1 MREYGALPRHLGGH
15 DQQLFPEQRL
25 RARPARQTLMLS
37 PIGNFRPARTDW
49 LQAGLVG
56 CGLFFLYAATAPR
69 TVAFEDDGLFIMSSY
84 FLGIEHPPGYPLFT
98 LIGHLFSGLPFGSVA
113 YRVHLASALFGGLT
127 CAVLWLCARTLI
139 AGRLPAYVAALG
151 LGFSPVFWSQSVI
164 AEVYTLN
171 TFLLLTIVYL
181 GLQVCG
187 PGQRS
192 PSHAKQAW
200 VLAGMA
206 FLFGLSLSNHYPLML
221 LVAPALCILLWPLRE
236 QVLQRLGLL
245 VLLALVGL
253 LPYAWLVRR
262 SWLLLPISFNGPLE
276 TLPEI
281 FYFLSRAGY
290 AGVDDSASAGWL
302 DRARFLQFLGGQ
314 LFVQFAVVG
323 TLLAA
328 AGFAAQWRVFGRRIG
343 AFLTLA
349 FLMPSV
355 VLLFLLNFDYSAFTK
370 HMFHVYPLPAYAV
383 VALWMALGVAWLAQ
397 RRALSRVQTG
407 ALAALALGA
416 ILIVGARASLS
427 AGYEFAAR
435 YAQVVLRTLPKDA
448 VLFVGGDADLP
459 IVYFYLVE
467 GLRPDIVPYH
477 SGGLVLGN
485 RLFHPLR
492 TPDKDAQ
499 GIVQD
504 FIERQK
510 DPVALTSELYPGFA
524 RRERW
529 LFMEVDRS
537 SRDPNRATIDIPEE
551 AVGFFE
557 EWILYRR
564 ATNAFTA
571 AHQDDLRRRYASLL
585 VRSLPRQWPVSGRQ
599 AAHLA
604 ALSEDFSGVM
614 GILEG
619 MMLHAEGY
627 SARTASEYL
636 ARLPGLMPTDAGKA
650 EKSRFFSLRG
660 VLRQQTG
667 DNAGAVT
674 DWETAFALWPVEG
687 NRAITALEDTYG
699 AAGNKRALD
708 ELHARIRRPR
718 Q

>member
-1 MREYGALPRHLGGH
+1 MLV
-15 DQQLFPEQRL
+15 
-25 RARPARQTLMLS
+25 PAA
-37 PIGNFRPARTDW
+37 NFRPARADW
-49 LQAGLVG
+49 LQAGLVA
-56 CGLFFLYAATAPR
+56 CGLFLLYAATAPR
-69 TVAFEDDGLFIMSSY
+69 SVAFEDDGLFVMSSY

-98 LIGHLFSGLPFGSVA
+98 LIGHLFSRLPFGSVA

-127 CAVLWLCARTLI
+127 CAVLWMCARTLI

-151 LGFSPVFWSQSVI
+151 LGFSPVFWSQSTI

-171 TFLLLTIVYL
+171 TFLFLTLVYL
-181 GLQVCG
+181 GLQIGG
-187 PGQRS
+187 PGEAS
-192 PSHAKQAW
+192 PAHAKQGW
-200 VLAGMA
+200 ILAGMA

-221 LVAPALCILLWPLRE
+221 LVAPALCVLLWPLR
-236 QVLQRLGLL
+236 QQLQQRPGLL
-245 VLLALVGL
+245 VLLVLLVLLGL
-253 LPYAWLVRR
+253 LPYAWMVRR
-262 SWLLLPISFNGPLE
+262 SWLLLPISFDGPLE

-281 FYFLSRAGY
+281 IFFLRRAGY

-302 DRARFLQFLGGQ
+302 DRARFMQFFGGQ

-328 AGFAAQWRVFGRRIG
+328 AGFAAQWRAFGRRIG

-355 VLLFLLNFDYSAFTK
+355 VLLFLLNFDYSAITK

-397 RRALSRVQTG
+397 RRTLSRVQTG

-416 ILIVGARASLS
+416 ILIVGARASIS

-448 VLFVGGDADLP
+448 VLFVGGDPDLP

-492 TPDKDAQ
+492 TNEKDAQ
-499 GIVQD
+499 RIVRE
-504 FIERQK
+504 FIEGQR
-510 DPVALTSELYPGFA
+510 DPVALTSEVYAGYA

-537 SRDPNRATIDIPEE
+537 SRDPNRVTIDIPED
-551 AVGFFE
+551 AVAFFE
-557 EWILYRR
+557 ESILYRR

-571 AHQDDLRRRYASLL
+571 AHQDELRRRYASLL
-585 VRSLPRQWPVSGRQ
+585 VRSLPRQWPASGRQ
-599 AAHLA
+599 ATHLA
-604 ALSEDFSGVM
+604 ALGEDFFGVV

-627 SARTASEYL
+627 STRTVSEYL
-636 ARLPGLMPTDAGKA
+636 ARLPGLMPADVGKA
-650 EKSRFFSLRG
+650 EKSRFFYLRG
-660 VLRQQTG
+660 ALRQVTG
-667 DNAGAVT
+667 DEAGAAT
-674 DWETAFALWPVEG
+674 DWETAFALWPVEN
-687 NRAITALEDTYG
+687 NRAMAALEETYRS
-699 AAGNKRALD
+699 AGNKHALD